1 MSTPDKFITDTLPGW
16 HITII
21 VACVIYLMWY
31 TLTYTRPFLVSI
43 GRSAFEN
50 TPPPFYN
57 NRFSTV
63 ASDLS
68 PPGTTGFV
76 TTVVKSPFTGG
87 ESFLGGGEA
96 PVFYDIGN
104 VQSARNMRQVN
115 EAVYDAGTDTVNVG
129 KVKGDFRS
137 GFDGGNGWKAAFTDS
152 FKPEESTGFY

>member
-1 MSTPDKFITDTLPGW
+1 MSTPDTFITETFKGW

-43 GRSAFEN
+43 GRSAFAN
-50 TPPPFYN
+50 SPPPFYN
-57 NRFSTV
+57 NRFDTV
-63 ASDLS
+63 ASDAS
-68 PPGTTGFV
+68 PPGTIGFV
-76 TTVVKSPFTGG
+76 KSGFTGG

-115 EAVYDAGTDTVNVG
+115 EAVYDAGTDAVNVG
-129 KVKGDFRS
+129 NVKGNFRS
-137 GFDGGNGWKAAFTDS
+137 GFDGGTGWKAAFTDS